1 MKTERTNRKAGT
13 KYAIRPC
20 ASGGVNTA
28 KVFSIEIHG
37 VNERED
43 GIAFVPTIWKSG
55 TTALGSPSVGA
66 GVLCQYNLTGR
77 GKDREVR
84 LVVGKARK
92 TS

>member
-1 MKTERTNRKAGT
+1 MLANSRSHDVSEQYTGSFTE
-13 KYAIRPC
+13 
-20 ASGGVNTA
+20 
-28 KVFSIEIHG
+28 HL